1 MDFIKN
7 IGKDEIRD
15 GFLVTTD
22 RKKAWNKMMELLAEI
37 DRICKNH
44 SIKYFAEGG
53 TLIGAARHNG
63 FIPWD
68 DDLDISMLRPDYE
81 RFKQVAGQELR
92 YPVIASSAYTSG
104 EILTIMKVMDVE
116 TAAIEEMDGHR
127 QQGIF
132 IDIWPL
138 DDITDGSGRVQA
150 VWDIRQSLI
159 AAINNPV
166 GTLEEIQKGTQFRP
180 SNDFI
185 RAFIDLPVLERFKE
199 YEKFCNN
206 HFGESENIGYQFSKI
221 MGIKGNLKL
230 KYYRD
235 VVYLPFESVEIP
247 VPVDYEKVLEAEFGN
262 WRKFVRARSFH
273 ELQYMSADVGYKEIQ
288 AKVKHELKTVAER
301 A

>member
-1 MDFIKN
+1 MNYISN
-7 IGKDEIRD
+7 IQQDEIRA

-22 RKKAWNKMMELLAEI
+22 RKKAWNKMLELLVEI
-37 DRICKNH
+37 DRICKKH

-53 TLIGAARHNG
+53 TLIGAARHKG

-81 RFKQVAGQELR
+81 KFKQVTEKELKA
-92 YPVIASSAYTSG
+92 PLMISSAYNSG
-104 EILTIMKVMDVE
+104 EVLTILKVMDEE
-116 TAAIEEMDGHR
+116 TAAIEDIDSQR

-138 DDITDGSGRVQA
+138 DDILDGTNRVQA

-159 AAINNPV
+159 GSIMNPQ
-166 GTLEEIQKGTQFRP
+166 GFMKEMGNGLQCKP

-185 RAFIDLPVLERFKE
+185 RQFIALPVLDRFRE
-199 YEKFCNN
+199 YEKFCAN
-206 HFGESENIGYQFSKI
+206 HFGESENVGYQFSKI

-273 ELQYMSADVGYKEIQ
+273 ELQYMSADVSYKRIQ
-288 AKVKHELKTVAER
+288 GEVVHELKIVKK
-301 A
+301 